1 MLVTDYMKTVLVIP
15 LFGFIF
21 SIDKVASHRILLMAS
36 TAPSHQLYTSSLAE
50 ALAAAGNEVGFVMAS
65 TQPETEV
72 EQLRSNG
79 IYVHRFRSKVANL
92 ALDKSMLKQFIRA
105 SQEGDRDAF
114 TDMVVEVIAQESQHV
129 SSMME
134 DDEFLQEI
142 VDRKYH
148 LVVCNNLYLTFSI
161 FILPYKLGLP
171 YVTITSHV
179 QPWTERIPAL
189 PSFAPVSLITHYTQQ
204 MLFTERLR
212 NAWYFF
218 AMAALPE
225 RKIVSEEKTWI
236 KYLPGIPVPSY
247 YELRNKAILTL
258 YNVEPL
264 VRYPYPSMP
273 NVIFVGGLSL
283 RDVKPLNEQ
292 FTAILDNSREDI
304 ILVSF
309 GSCVAA
315 MPEETITRLLNAFS
329 KMPYT
334 FLLKHPDHRKKS
346 PANVNIFKW
355 LPQNDLLANHKVKLF
370 ISHCG
375 QNSQMEGIFH
385 AVPFICM
392 PVIADQY
399 SNAARTEYHAYG
411 RHVSAMH
418 FSEEMLISAIQD
430 VMNNATYR
438 ANVERAS
445 RIFRDRPETPRERAV
460 YWIEHVI
467 KFGGGHLRSY
477 ANEMPLYQYW
487 MLDIMLFVSCV
498 IIMTFFATIAC
509 VWCMLSSVKK
519 TMRKYAEKA
528 KFE

>member
-1 MLVTDYMKTVLVIP
+1 MLVTDYMKTVLVIA
-15 LFGFIF
+15 LFGLVLF
-21 SIDKVASHRILLMAS
+21 IDKVGSHRILLMAS

-50 ALAAAGNEVGFVMAS
+50 ALAAAGNEVGLVMAS
-65 TQPETEV
+65 TRPETEV
-72 EQLRSNG
+72 AQLRNKG
-79 IYVHRFRSKVANL
+79 IHVHKFRSKVANL
-92 ALDKSMLKQFIRA
+92 ALDKSILKQFIQA
-105 SQEGDRDAF
+105 SQEGDRGAF
-114 TDMVVEVIAQESQHV
+114 MDIVVEVIGQESHHV
-129 SSMME
+129 GSMME
-134 DDEFLQEI
+134 DEEFLQEI
-142 VDRKYH
+142 VDRKYQ
-148 LVVCNNLYLTFSI
+148 LVVCDNLYLTFSI

-189 PSFAPVSLITHYTQQ
+189 PSFAPVSLITDYTQKIS
-204 MLFTERLR
+204 FTERLR
-212 NAWYFF
+212 NAWYFL

-225 RKIVSEEKTWI
+225 RSIVSEEKAWL
-236 KYLPGIPVPSY
+236 KYLPGIPLPSY
-247 YELRNKAILTL
+247 YEIRNKAILTL

-283 RDVKPLNEQ
+283 REVKPLSET
-292 FTAILDNSREDI
+292 FTATLDNSREDV

-309 GSCVAA
+309 GSCVTA
-315 MPEETITRLLNAFS
+315 MPVETITRLLNAFS

-334 FLLKHPDHRKKS
+334 FLFKHTDHQKKL
-346 PANVNIFKW
+346 PVNVKTFKW
-355 LPQNDLLANHKVKLF
+355 IPQNDLLAHPKVKLF

-392 PVIADQY
+392 PVLADQL
-399 SNAARTEYHAYG
+399 SNAASTEYHAYG
-411 RHVSAMH
+411 KRLSIMH
-418 FSEEMLISAIQD
+418 FSEGVLVSAIEE

-445 RIFRDRPETPRERAV
+445 RIFRDRPETPKERAV
-460 YWIEHVI
+460 YWIEHVV

-487 MLDIMLFVSCV
+487 MLDIMLFIFCV
-498 IIMTFFATIAC
+498 IMMTIVATVTC
-509 VWCMLSSVKK
+509 VWCVLSFVRKA
-519 TMRKYAEKA
+519 MRKYAEKA